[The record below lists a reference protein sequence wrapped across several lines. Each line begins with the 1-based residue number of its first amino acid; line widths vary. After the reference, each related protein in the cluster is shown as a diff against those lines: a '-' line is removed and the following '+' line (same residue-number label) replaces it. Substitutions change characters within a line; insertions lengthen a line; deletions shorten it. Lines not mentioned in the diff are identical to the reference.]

1 MCDCLQHHEL
11 QNARLPS
18 PSPTPGAYSNSCPS
32 SNLILC
38 CLFLLLPSIFPST
51 RAFSH
56 ESVLRIRWPKYW
68 SFSFSISPSNENSGL
83 ISPRIDWLDL
93 LAVQG
98 TSRVFSNTK
107 VQKHIQCKYFLASPH
122 GTTMARTSPST
133 WKTTPPSGSLDCKIA
148 PSQHALHTTGPCSE
162 PINAGLPAFSKQK
175 YRMPSYVQTTQ
186 LTMVYPQF
194 KFNWPSCILSGNFY
208 QWLSAA
214 LGSKTSLPASI
225 CKPHTTGIS
234 LTLCSCL
241 LHSLSPSTSIFQPQ
255 DGCTCHSLH

>member
-1 MCDCLQHHEL
+1 MSRHFESGGQ
-11 QNARLPS
+11 S
-18 PSPTPGAYSNSCPS
+18 IGA
-32 SNLILC
+32 
-38 CLFLLLPSIFPST
+38 
-51 RAFSH
+51 
-56 ESVLRIRWPKYW
+56 SV
-68 SFSFSISPSNENSGL
+68 SAGL
-83 ISPRIDWLDL
+83 ISFRTDWFDL

-98 TSRVFSNTK
+98 ISRVFSNTK
-107 VQKHIQCKYFLASPH
+107 VQKHIQCKYFLAFPH
-122 GTTMARTSPST
+122 GTTMAWTSPST
-133 WKTTPPSGSLDCKIA
+133 WRTTPPSGSLDCKIA

-241 LHSLSPSTSIFQPQ
+241 LHSLSPEHIYLTAS
-255 DGCTCHSLH
+255 GWLHLSFPPLMTFFSQTFAWF